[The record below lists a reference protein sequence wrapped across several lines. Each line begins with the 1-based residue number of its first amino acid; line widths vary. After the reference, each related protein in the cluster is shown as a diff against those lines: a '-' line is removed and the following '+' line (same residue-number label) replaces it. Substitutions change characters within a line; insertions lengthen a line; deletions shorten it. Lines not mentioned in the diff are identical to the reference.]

1 MIKFK
6 HSSPDFMRGME
17 TSCGDVEGAYEEMV
31 LEFKSEKKIFFAD
44 TVDGDGYGAVGGVQ
58 PAVRL

>member
-1 MIKFK
+1 
-6 HSSPDFMRGME
+6 MRGME